1 MHDRFIE
8 KLSLALNPVLAN
20 FQQDIQ
26 HHLTGIT
33 TSIKILSQEVSV
45 AKNDPEWPSHR
56 QGTALQ
62 PLIDRLDRLEKKIGK
77 PEGYGRPLEDRLRL
91 IESRQEELSNRINRL
106 EASRMSVLSYFT
118 LTQRIMCLSYKMPL
132 RMKSIRLLGE
142 CQPIPL

>member
-1 MHDRFIE
+1 MDHRFIE
-8 KLSLALNPVLAN
+8 RLSLALNPVLAN
-20 FQQDIQ
+20 FEQDIK

-62 PLIDRLDRLEKKIGK
+62 PLIGRLDRLEIFLGK
-77 PEGYGRPLEDRLRL
+77 PEGYGRPLQDRLRL
-91 IESRQEELSNRINRL
+91 IESRQEELLNRINRL

-118 LTQRIMCLSYKMPL
+118 LTRPIICPL
-132 RMKSIRLLGE
+132 I
-142 CQPIPL
+142 